1 MSKATFLKSL
11 FGEIAPKA
19 AAPAAGASLMFPSDD
34 AEAGVK
40 LRLLQ
45 DAPTVYNSLRKQ
57 LARGRGGPLT
67 PVRIAEKILHDKKIA
82 NYDSF
87 GPYARK
93 VDGEQSGEYFKGGV
107 QSLYDEILGAVDDP
121 DPSVVAAMDEWAQAR
136 LGREAG
142 VSMAENR
149 AKALALRKAGG
160 GAVAAGAAGG
170 ANAQDAGFPSWE
182 EYRPEPSIWE
192 KAGDAVMGSLGTA
205 LEPWMPG
212 GAVAESAVGKHVYGN
227 VGDVLDLTEIPARAA
242 HGVARGGWG
251 LMNGESLGQ
260 AFNHGMGTYNS
271 TIDENAERLSTYVE
285 GRGAHPDDVSAAY
298 WGTLLSDPTN
308 LLGLGITKNAV
319 KGAIR

>member
-1 MSKATFLKSL
+1 MKGFLTSL
-11 FGEIAPKA
+11 LGEIAPKA
-19 AAPAAGASLMFPSDD
+19 AAPAAGAGLMFPSDD

-149 AKALALRKAGG
+149 AKALALRRTGG
-160 GAVAAGAAGG
+160 GAVAAGAAGA
-170 ANAQDAGFPSWE
+170 ANAQSSPENWAPVQMEGGARQEYDPRSPQEAGFPEWSRYEIGPSHGLPTPTWGDIGNTTLEVLDKPMSGLQGLARGLFGLATGEGLTEAAAQAGHMMQGGSE
-182 EYRPEPSIWE
+182 EGFDR
-192 KAGDAVMGSLGTA
+192 V
-205 LEPWMPG
+205 G
-212 GAVAESAVGKHVYGN
+212 GVVESAMAP
-227 VGDVLDLTEIPARAA
+227 LDRQFP
-242 HGVARGGWG
+242 
-251 LMNGESLGQ
+251 
-260 AFNHGMGTYNS
+260 Y
-271 TIDENAERLSTYVE
+271 
-285 GRGAHPDDVSAAY
+285 
-298 WGTLLSDPTN
+298 
-308 LLGLGITKNAV
+308 LGLGKAAGDTTSL
-319 KGAIR
+319 GLSLLSPF